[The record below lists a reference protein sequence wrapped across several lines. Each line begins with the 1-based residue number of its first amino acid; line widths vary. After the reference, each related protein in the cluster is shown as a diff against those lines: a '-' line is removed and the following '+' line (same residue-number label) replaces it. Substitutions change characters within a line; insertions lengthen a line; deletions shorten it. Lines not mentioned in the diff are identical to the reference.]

1 MICDLSDR
9 ALLKLSG
16 KDAKDFLSNQFSNDV
31 ANLKDGVVQLNAYCT
46 HKGRV
51 IALFRVFKLKEVYY
65 LDFPR
70 ALSEIATKRLKMF
83 VLRSEVLIEDLSDVV
98 PRFGFIDKMPGRNL
112 GTAIHYSHRQTLLL
126 AKEKANIKPSLQNT
140 RAWEFINFELGLPEI
155 FLATTELFVPQMLNL
170 DLPEVDGVNFEK
182 GCYPGQEVVARLHY
196 LGKAKRRMMRFKLPL
211 KNIKKDVTVKPGD
224 KLMAIGSKSMQSP
237 GVIISAVR
245 KNDTI
250 YLLATI
256 EVALS
261 DQEVYLADLHSAKL
275 EKLNG

>member
-1 MICDLSDR
+1 MICDLSNR

-16 KDAKDFLSNQFSNDV
+16 KDAKDFLSNQLSNDI

-51 IALFRVFKLKEVYY
+51 IVLFHVFKLKEVYY

-70 ALSEIATKRLKMF
+70 TLSEIAIKRLKMF
-83 VLRSEVLIEDLSDVV
+83 VLRSEVSIEDLSDIM
-98 PRFGFIDKMPGRNL
+98 PRFGFIDEAPDKNL
-112 GTAIHYSHRQTLLL
+112 GTAVYYSNRQTLLL
-126 AKEKANIKPSLQNT
+126 AKAKIKVSLQNT
-140 RAWEFINFELGLPEI
+140 HAWEFINFELGLPEV

-170 DLPEVDGVNFEK
+170 DLPEVDGVSFEK

-196 LGKAKRRMMRFKLPL
+196 LGKAKRRMMRFKLHL
-211 KNIKKDVTVKPGD
+211 ADMEKSISVKPSD
-224 KLMAIGSKSMQSP
+224 KLVVTGSKSIQSS
-237 GVIISAVR
+237 GVIINAVSE
-245 KNDTI
+245 NNTI

-261 DQEVYLADLHSAKL
+261 DGDIYLSNLSSAKL